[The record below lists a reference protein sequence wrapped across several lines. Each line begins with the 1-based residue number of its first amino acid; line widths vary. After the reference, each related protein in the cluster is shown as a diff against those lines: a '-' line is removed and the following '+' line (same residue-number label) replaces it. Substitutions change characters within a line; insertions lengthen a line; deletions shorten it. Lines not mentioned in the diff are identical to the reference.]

1 LLLAHDDASFEAAPR
16 LNRLREKA
24 SANLVLFLPDV
35 KPLATFT
42 ASGRLMLGRADRI
55 GRNVLGGKT
64 LTCELFML

>member
-1 LLLAHDDASFEAAPR
+1 MMPR
-16 LNRLREKA
+16 SRLRLVSIAFGKKA

-35 KPLATFT
+35 KPPATFT

-64 LTCELFML
+64 LTCEPFML